1 LLKKTTNILS
11 TSRRLIF
18 KMENSM
24 KKHKKDLSH
33 RAFVRGYQTAI
44 QQRSIS
50 TCPYQTESELGFQW
64 CTGWRQGR
72 ADYWSGFSQATM
84 QQKAGNL

>member
-1 LLKKTTNILS
+1 
-11 TSRRLIF
+11 
-18 KMENSM
+18 M

-33 RAFVRGYQTAI
+33 RAFIKGYQTAI

-50 TCPYQTESELGFQW
+50 NCPYQPESKLAYHW

-72 ADYWSGFSQATM
+72 ADYWDGLSTASM
-84 QQKAGNL
+84 QQKVVNL

>member
-1 LLKKTTNILS
+1 
-11 TSRRLIF
+11 
-18 KMENSM
+18 M

-33 RAFVRGYQTAI
+33 RAYIKGYQTAI

-50 TCPYQTESELGFQW
+50 NCPYQPESKLAYHW

-72 ADYWSGFSQATM
+72 A
-84 QQKAGNL
+84 